1 MSLFG
6 VPPATRYDLN
16 FNIGPIPV
24 RVHPLFWLI
33 TLLFG
38 ASAGGLL
45 PLLIWVVVVF
55 VSILIH
61 ELGHVVAFRWFGQ
74 PASVLLHGGGGL
86 AIPEPV
92 RWGSRYANVEL
103 GASQAILIYLAGPFA
118 GFLLAGLVL
127 AVVTAVGGVI
137 IPTPLFGVIPF
148 AEALVPGGWIP
159 NLIVHTLLWVNIFWG
174 LVNLLPVYPL
184 DGGRVAQRVL
194 IVMDPL
200 DGGRKSLWLSVI
212 TGTVVALAGLLLL
225 NSVYMAVLF
234 GFLAFQSYQTL
245 SGRSW
250 GGY

>member
-1 MSLFG
+1 MLFAE
-6 VPPATRYDLN
+6 PPLTRYDLH

-38 ASAGGLL
+38 MSAGGLV
-45 PLLIWVVVVF
+45 PLLIWIVVIF

-61 ELGHVVAFRWFGQ
+61 ELGHVLAFRWFGQ
-74 PASVLLHGGGGL
+74 AAQVVLYGGGGL
-86 AIPEPV
+86 AVPQVV
-92 RWGSRYANVEL
+92 RWGNRYASVEFKP
-103 GASQAILIYLAGPFA
+103 SQAILISLAGPFA
-118 GFLLAGLVL
+118 GFLLACLVL
-127 AVVTAVGGVI
+127 AGVAAAGGII

-148 AEALVPGGWIP
+148 AEAFVPGGWIP
-159 NLIVHTLLWVNIFWG
+159 NLIVHHLLWVNIFWG
-174 LVNLLPVYPL
+174 LVNLLPVFPL
-184 DGGRVAQRVL
+184 DGGNVARRLL

-225 NSVYMAVLF
+225 NSIYMAVLF

>member
-1 MSLFG
+1 MLLFAE
-6 VPPATRYDLN
+6 PPLTRYDLR

-33 TLLFG
+33 TVLFG

-45 PLLIWVVVVF
+45 PLLIWVAVIF

-61 ELGHVVAFRWFGQ
+61 ELGHAVAFRWFGQ
-74 PASVLLHGGGGL
+74 PARVVLHGAGGL
-86 AIPEPV
+86 AVPEPV
-92 RWGSRYANVEL
+92 RWGGQYASVEFRP
-103 GASQAILIYLAGPFA
+103 GQAILISLAGPFA

-127 AVVTAVGGVI
+127 AAVAAAGGVI

-159 NLIVHTLLWVNIFWG
+159 NTIVHTLLWVNIFWG

-184 DGGRVAQRVL
+184 DGGNVARRLL
-194 IVMDPL
+194 IVADPL

-225 NSVYMAVLF
+225 NSIYMAVLF